1 MRHPR
6 LMLLLMNILII
17 GLLTHG
23 TSVQA
28 SVPEDPTNIITLEKT
43 VEFED
48 TQGGEVLVAPGT
60 YTVAAGK
67 ETLELTLS
75 DSSTAITIEAD
86 ENSHQAD
93 IPTPTAASIPG
104 QEGPLA
110 NTHVVIL
117 FLPDGNAFQAIG
129 TYPGIQSRGIPAE
142 SEETGNTTTISFEK
156 SVHFIAPD
164 GSPVVAEPGSY
175 TAEVAQDWI
184 RLIPDGQ
191 RHNALLIEAQKG
203 TNDTEVEELVA
214 LSLPGATAK
223 ELDLHHVMLLLPNGQ
238 TLEATGSYSGIQAR
252 GWFKKAFKKAKK
264 RVNRAYKKTRRTVS
278 KVRKGVGR
286 TAKKIGK
293 GASRA
298 ALKAKR
304 AAEHAARV
312 AAAKAKAIAQKAA
325 KFAKIQACKVM
336 VAGLKAGTKI
346 PPFMQKGLAG
356 LKKGFSSVSKKFK
369 TDKGFK
375 GRIDKTIERAYKQ
388 HQRILPEIKRISDFF
403 KNPRNKKTI
412 DRLFSA
418 NNICGG
424 SSASMD
430 QQLRKLGLIPN
441 FALVRSRGEEKKH
454 FYMSYQLGGSAVY
467 VGGIQPMFVFATDYK
482 GQHRWFFSLGLAAGL
497 DLGVAGAIMF
507 HPKANLETFDG
518 RSWGAGA
525 AYFVGLGV
533 SLNPDFSFDGIGIQG
548 GVKGGGSISHSWSW
562 GL

>member
-1 MRHPR
+1 MWPH
-6 LMLLLMNILII
+6 
-17 GLLTHG
+17 
-23 TSVQA
+23 
-28 SVPEDPTNIITLEKT
+28 
-43 VEFED
+43 
-48 TQGGEVLVAPGT
+48 
-60 YTVAAGK
+60 
-67 ETLELTLS
+67 
-75 DSSTAITIEAD
+75 
-86 ENSHQAD
+86 
-93 IPTPTAASIPG
+93 
-104 QEGPLA
+104 
-110 NTHVVIL
+110 
-117 FLPDGNAFQAIG
+117 
-129 TYPGIQSRGIPAE
+129 
-142 SEETGNTTTISFEK
+142 
-156 SVHFIAPD
+156 
-164 GSPVVAEPGSY
+164 PGSY

-184 RLIPDGQ
+184 RLIPNGE
-191 RHNALLIEAQKG
+191 RHNALLVEAQKG

-223 ELDLHHVMLLLPNGQ
+223 ELDLHHVMLLLPSGQ
-238 TLEATGSYSGIQAR
+238 TLEATGSYSGIQSR

-264 RVNRAYKKTRRTVS
+264 RVSRTYKKTRRTVK
-278 KVRKGVGR
+278 KV
-286 TAKKIGK
+286 GK
-293 GASRA
+293 GARHAALKAKQA

-325 KFAKIQACKVM
+325 KFAKIQACKVL
-336 VAGLKAGTKI
+336 VTGLKAGTKI

-369 TDKGFK
+369 TDNAFR

-388 HQRILPEIKRISDFF
+388 HKRILPEIKRISDFF
-403 KNPRNKKTI
+403 KNPRNKRTI
-412 DRLFSA
+412 DRLFSV
-418 NNICGG
+418 NNVCGG
-424 SSASMD
+424 TSASMD

-467 VGGIQPMFVFATDYK
+467 GAGIQPMFVFATDYK
-482 GQHRWFFSLGLAAGL
+482 GQHRWFFSFGVAAGL

-548 GVKGGGSISHSWSW
+548 RRQGGRIGFTVLIRGVCKLNVDSRSDE
-562 GL
+562 